1 MYCIISL
8 AGVVTRRN
16 LTMQKFKFDVKTM
29 VLLGLLTAIVAVFS
43 FTPIGSIPVG
53 PLVITLNII
62 PIAIAAITLGP
73 VGGAIIGGVF
83 GIFSFLQCFGIGVP
97 SGMGAILVDIN
108 LPFAFIQRFVP
119 RLLDGFLA
127 GLIFQLV
134 AKVSDVRISCF
145 ITGLCTAFFNTVFFM
160 FSLVFLFGKTEY
172 VQGLMKGKSV
182 IPFIISF
189 VGINAVVEMAVC
201 TVITGAVG
209 TALYLAKFIKS
220 PKKNSQPKT

>member
-1 MYCIISL
+1 M
-8 AGVVTRRN
+8 GVVTRRI
-16 LTMQKFKFDVKTM
+16 LTMQKFKFDVKTIVM
-29 VLLGLLTAIVAVFS
+29 LGLLTAIIAVFS

-73 VGGAIIGGVF
+73 IGGAIIGGVF
-83 GIFSFLQCFGIGVP
+83 GIFSFLQCFGIGIP

-127 GLIFQLV
+127 GLIFQFI
-134 AKVSDVRISCF
+134 AKISDVRISCF
-145 ITGLCTAFFNTVFFM
+145 VTGLCTAFLNTAFFM
-160 FSLVFLFGKTEY
+160 LSLVFLFGNTEY
-172 VQGLMKGKSV
+172 VQGLMKGKSI

-189 VGINAVVEMAVC
+189 VGMNAVVEMIVC
-201 TVITGAVG
+201 TVVTGAVG
-209 TALYLAKFIKS
+209 TALYQAKYIKA
-220 PKKNSQPKT
+220 PEKKSHS

>member
-1 MYCIISL
+1 MKS
-8 AGVVTRRN
+8 
-16 LTMQKFKFDVKTM
+16 FKFDAKTM
-29 VLLGLLTAIVAVFS
+29 VLLGLLTAIIAVFS

-62 PIAIAAITLGP
+62 PIAIAAVALGP
-73 VGGAIIGGVF
+73 IGGAIIGGVF
-83 GIFSFLQCFGIGVP
+83 GIFSFLQCFGIGIL

-127 GLIFQLV
+127 GLIFQG
-134 AKVSDVRISCF
+134 VSKFADVRISCF
-145 ITGLCTAFFNTVFFM
+145 ITGFFTALMNTAFFM
-160 FSLVFLFGKTEY
+160 LSLVFLFGNTEY

-189 VGINAVVEMAVC
+189 VGVNALVEMIVC
-201 TVITGAVG
+201 TIITGAVG
-209 TALYLAKFIKS
+209 TALFKAKLIKNRE
-220 PKKNSQPKT
+220 K

>member
-1 MYCIISL
+1 MKS
-8 AGVVTRRN
+8 
-16 LTMQKFKFDVKTM
+16 FKFDAKSM
-29 VLLGLLTAIVAVFS
+29 VLLGLLTALVAVFS
-43 FTPIGSIPVG
+43 FTPIGSIPIG
-53 PLVITLNII
+53 PLVITLNVI
-62 PIAIAAITLGP
+62 PIAIAAISLGP

-83 GIFSFLQCFGIGVP
+83 GIFSFLQCFGIGIL

-127 GLIFQLV
+127 GLIFQG
-134 AKVSDVRISCF
+134 VSKLTDVRISCF
-145 ITGLCTAFFNTVFFM
+145 VTGFCTALMNTAFFM
-160 FSLVFLFGKTEY
+160 LSLVFLFGNTEY

-189 VGINAVVEMAVC
+189 VGINALVEMIVC

-209 TALYLAKFIKS
+209 TALFKAKLIKAAE
-220 PKKNSQPKT
+220 KKEQASL

>member
-1 MYCIISL
+1 MK
-8 AGVVTRRN
+8 N
-16 LTMQKFKFDVKTM
+16 FKFDAKSM
-29 VLLGLLTAIVAVFS
+29 VLLGLLTAIIAVFS

-62 PIAIAAITLGP
+62 PIAIAAISLGP

-83 GIFSFLQCFGIGVP
+83 GIFSFLQCFGIGIL

-127 GLIFQLV
+127 GLIFQGLS
-134 AKVSDVRISCF
+134 KHTDVRISCF
-145 ITGLCTAFFNTVFFM
+145 VTGFCTALMNTAFFM
-160 FSLVFLFGKTEY
+160 LALVFLFGNTEY
-172 VQGLMKGKSV
+172 VQGLMKGRSV

-189 VGINAVVEMAVC
+189 VGVNALVEMIVC
-201 TVITGAVG
+201 TIITGAIG
-209 TALYLAKFIKS
+209 TALFKAKLIKA
-220 PKKNSQPKT
+220 PEKKEQVSL